1 MHFAA
6 AAAVVA
12 ALTISSSL
20 VAASSQHVRSE
31 AEVPSIRSYFYVGG
45 EYVEDGNGGHIF
57 RDQMYV
63 EKLLPVGGATQD
75 TPIVLIHGQA
85 QTGSVSI
92 IRLQPPWKC
101 HGANVD
107 PRIS

>member
-1 MHFAA
+1 MHFATAA
-6 AAAVVA
+6 AAAVA

-20 VAASSQHVRSE
+20 VAASSQHVRHE

-45 EYVEDGNGGHIF
+45 QYVDDGNGGHVF

-63 EKLLPVGGATQD
+63 EHLMPVGGATQD
-75 TPIVLIHGQA
+75 APIVLIHGQA

-92 IRLQPPWKC
+92 IRSQPLPLKLSWL
-101 HGANVD
+101 
-107 PRIS
+107 